1 MSLQVMASSATV
13 VWGVVTNS
21 VSPTTTG
28 PAVNEPSSPSLA
40 RQTGRRFFTFPT
52 LISLNGEDRTPPYLM
67 LYIAQP
73 TFPLLASRWDE
84 LAQPEQTAA
93 PISIQAAFYYIAL
106 SPFTLRIFLLR
117 RP

>member
-40 RQTGRRFFTFPT
+40 RQTGRRFFPFPP
-52 LISLNGEDRTPPYLM
+52 LISLNGEDRTPSELM

-73 TFPLLASRWDE
+73 TFRLLAPLWDE
-84 LAQPEQTAA
+84 LAQPDQTATPRTTQPA
-93 PISIQAAFYYIAL
+93 LHAIA
-106 SPFTLRIFLLR
+106 
-117 RP
+117 

>member
-1 MSLQVMASSATV
+1 MSLQVVASSATV

-28 PAVNEPSSPSLA
+28 PAVTEPSSPSLA

-52 LISLNGEDRTPPYLM
+52 LISFKGEDRTPAQLM

-73 TFPLLASRWDE
+73 TFPIFASRWAE
-84 LAQPEQTAA
+84 LALPEQMAT
-93 PISIQAAFYYIAL
+93 PSSIPSGSQAALCDIAR
-106 SPFTLRIFLLR
+106 SP
-117 RP
+117 